1 VTQERSRRSRFKK
14 GQRTENPMSG
24 LQKQDTVSSARLK
37 KMPRIQA
44 HSKGMKSL
52 LSDEVVAVR
61 GVLTDTHPVDFHAIG
76 VTGAI
81 DRLAL
86 PLRERGTV
94 VHLETPHHG
103 MEVDRRSATLL
114 YRAAQELL
122 SNVYKFAQAS
132 AVTVRLGC
140 VTQGMSHGVQLRV
153 SDDGRGFDA
162 PAAMT
167 GRHTGMGL
175 RLMRVA
181 VVLAGGE
188 MIIDSSAAAGT
199 CVTVTL
205 PLD

>member
-1 VTQERSRRSRFKK
+1 
-14 GQRTENPMSG
+14 
-24 LQKQDTVSSARLK
+24 
-37 KMPRIQA
+37 
-44 HSKGMKSL
+44 MKSL

-61 GVLTDTHPVDFHAIG
+61 GVLTDTHPVDFHALG
-76 VTGAI
+76 LTGAI
-81 DRLAL
+81 DRLTL
-86 PLRERGTV
+86 PLRKRGILV
-94 VHLETPHHG
+94 NLETPHHG
-103 MEVDRRSATLL
+103 MEVDRQSATLL

-140 VTQGMSHGVQLRV
+140 ITHGMSHGLQLKV
-153 SDDGRGFDA
+153 TDDGGGFDV

-181 VVLAGGE
+181 VGLASGE
-188 MIIDSSAAAGT
+188 VAIDSSSAGT